1 MSVAKNCPCGR
12 PLGAH
17 QSKHSHVRY
26 CFLCSQRYPAAKYVR
41 PYTRARFNTL
51 CSLQGAQKSILESGP
66 GPESLWVMV
75 RDPRVMFK
83 PDRGVSPYAL
93 PARRRGLLDRLGLK
107 RGKK

>member
-17 QSKHSHVRY
+17 QSKHSGVRY

-41 PYTRARFNTL
+41 AGTRARFNTC
-51 CSLQGAQKSILESGP
+51 CSLQNAEVNHHT
-66 GPESLWVMV
+66 PESEPVRVTV

-83 PDRGVSPYAL
+83 PDRGVSPCAL
-93 PARRRGLLDRLGLK
+93 PG
-107 RGKK
+107 GKK